1 MMCYKTKTKW
11 MSGLLGLCIG
21 FIAPSLIFCVYTLVT
36 EKVIAR
42 DRYIIQ
48 EINNTTIKP
57 FADSYI
63 DTLLFLKKDPSF
75 WGVELYEKSY
85 YYPYLNDANS
95 DFDNKILDLKV
106 VVENVEY
113 GVGFKYILTD
123 NDKRHLTQIFP
134 LRDDM
139 QNTIEEQNKQILK
152 NYTVKVSERMQ
163 EIQSNKKKV
172 LDLLGSFGTMKHI
185 PYKLKP
191 ALTKPNIQEELP
203 KTEEELSDYI
213 IWLCKVEG
221 LLSDDELKDV
231 YGTPVK
237 FNIVDNGLQAISA
250 GQDKKHNTNDDI
262 VILNEYQTRL

>member
-1 MMCYKTKTKW
+1 MCDKTKRKLI
-11 MSGLLGLCIG
+11 SGLSGLCIG
-21 FIAPSLIFCVYTLVT
+21 FILPSLILCIYTFVT
-36 EKVIAR
+36 EKVNAR

-48 EINNTTIKP
+48 KINNTAIKP

-63 DTLLFLKKDPSF
+63 DMLLFLKKDPSG
-75 WGVELYEKSY
+75 WGIEMYKKSY
-85 YYPYLNDANS
+85 YYPYVNDANS
-95 DFDNKILDLKV
+95 DFDNQILDLKV

-152 NYTVKVSERMQ
+152 NYTVKVSKRMQ
-163 EIQSNKKKV
+163 EIQSNTEKAI
-172 LDLLGSFGTMKHI
+172 DLLESINYKKRLQ
-185 PYKLKP
+185 YKLKP
-191 ALTKPNIQEELP
+191 ELDKPNIQEELP
-203 KTEEELSDYI
+203 KTQEELSDYI

-262 VILNEYQTRL
+262 VILNEY